1 MSVLGNRVLRT
12 EDPRMLT
19 EGARYVA
26 DLRLEG
32 AARACFVRSTVACGR
47 LVGVD
52 TADARRQPGVLGV
65 FTAADLDLPDLKP
78 IPMVNQSMARP
89 VLVRDTV
96 RFVGEPVAVV
106 VAETAAAA
114 ADAAEQVLVDIEP
127 QPAVVGLTEAAA
139 DDALVHERAGTNVAF
154 DMPVMVHIAD
164 EGLTAEPGAGTD
176 VVSEGPVAAQPASS
190 ESPRGRG
197 AGGVP
202 GRGASAGD
210 GGGLDFSGCEVTVAA
225 SLVSRRLAAVPLEPR
240 SAAAEWSADGAR
252 LTFHAST
259 QAPHRVRDALA
270 ALYGLDAAAVRVVT
284 PDVGGGFGAKGTPSP
299 DELVLAGLARA
310 VGRPVTW
317 TESRAENLVSH
328 VHGRAQNQQF
338 RLGGTRSG
346 RITHYELDVVQDAG
360 AYPMI
365 GAFLP
370 TYTRKVF
377 TGCYH
382 IANASVGGRSCV
394 TNTAP
399 VTAYRGAGRPE
410 AIFAVERAVDLY
422 AASIGMDPAEV
433 RRLNFVAPERFPYTN
448 AAGSTYDSGDFGE
461 ALDRVLAAARYDDL
475 RAEQARRRAEG
486 DPTLLG
492 IGIASFVESTSMGAS
507 ELGEIELAADGSLVV
522 RTGATAFGQG
532 HATCWAMIAADATG
546 VPLDRINVVSGDTA
560 EIASS
565 GLTAASRSAQLA
577 GSAVLTAA
585 RRLVELGRRRAAARL
600 EAAEAD
606 GVLDTA
612 TGTFHVVGSPQ
623 PHLGWSDI
631 AAPAASANV
640 AAAADSA
647 RAADSAPAA
656 GDGEAPLAAASDFEQ
671 PDNTYAFG
679 CHLAVVEVDSATGET
694 TLRRL
699 VACDDAGTLINP
711 LIAEGQVQ
719 GGIAQ
724 GAAQVLLEE
733 MVYDADGNPMATN
746 LVDYPAISAPDLP
759 SFELIPMETPTPLNP
774 LGAKGIGESG
784 TIGAGPAILNAV
796 HDAVAHLGIDHI
808 DMPATP
814 QRLWKALSGRS

>member
-19 EGARYVA
+19 TGARYVA
-26 DLRLEG
+26 DLRFDRQ
-32 AARACFVRSTVACGR
+32 AHACFVRSTVAHGR
-47 LVGVD
+47 LVGVG
-52 TADARRQPGVLGV
+52 TADARAHPGVLGV
-65 FTAADLDLPDLKP
+65 FTAADLDLPDLP
-78 IPMVNQSMARP
+78 AIPVVNQSMARP
-89 VLVRDTV
+89 VLARDTV
-96 RFVGEPVAVV
+96 RFVGEPVVAVV
-106 VAETAAAA
+106 GETAAAA
-114 ADAAEQVLVDIEP
+114 ADAAEEVFVDIEP
-127 QPAVVGLTEAAA
+127 QPAAVALRDAAA
-139 DDALVHERAGTNVAF
+139 GDTLVHEHAGTNVAF
-154 DMPVMVHIAD
+154 DMPASGH
-164 EGLTAEPGAGTD
+164 AEAP
-176 VVSEGPVAAQPASS
+176 
-190 ESPRGRG
+190 
-197 AGGVP
+197 
-202 GRGASAGD
+202 
-210 GGGLDFSGCEVTVAA
+210 LDLSGCEVVVEEM
-225 SLVSRRLAAVPLEPR
+225 LVNQRLAAVPLEPR
-240 SAAAEWSADGAR
+240 SAAAEWSADGTA
-252 LTFHAST
+252 LTFYAST

-270 ALYGLDAAAVRVVT
+270 ALYGLDKAAVRVVT
-284 PDVGGGFGAKGTPSP
+284 PDVGGGFGAKGAPSP
-299 DELVLAGLARA
+299 EELVLAGLARV
-310 VGRPVTW
+310 VGRPVVW
-317 TESRAENLVSH
+317 TESRAENLTSS

-338 RLGGTRSG
+338 RLGGTRRG

-377 TGCYH
+377 TGCHH
-382 IANASVGGRSCV
+382 IANASVSGRSYV

-410 AIFAVERAVDLY
+410 AIFAIERAVDLY
-422 AASIGMDPAEV
+422 AAKIGMDPAEV

-448 AAGSTYDSGDFGE
+448 PAGSTYDSGDFRT
-461 ALDRVLAAARYDDL
+461 ALDRVLEVARYDDL
-475 RAEQARRRAEG
+475 RAEQTHRRASG
-486 DPTLLG
+486 DPMLLG
-492 IGIASFVESTSMGAS
+492 IGIASFVESTSMGPS

-546 VPLDRINVVSGDTA
+546 LPLDRIAVVSGDTA

-585 RRLVELGRRRAAARL
+585 RHLVELGRVRAAARL

-606 GVLDTA
+606 VVLDTA
-612 TGTFHVVGSPQ
+612 TGAFHVVGSPQ
-623 PHLGWSDI
+623 PRIGWADI
-631 AAPAASANV
+631 AAQAAEAS
-640 AAAADSA
+640 
-647 RAADSAPAA
+647 
-656 GDGEAPLAAASDFEQ
+656 EAPLAAASDFVQ

-679 CHLAVVEVDSATGET
+679 CHVAVVEVDSATGET

-699 VACDDAGTLINP
+699 IACDDAGTLINP

-733 MVYDADGNPMATN
+733 MVYDAEGNPMATN

-759 SFELIPMETPTPLNP
+759 SFELVPMETPTPLNP

-784 TIGAGPAILNAV
+784 TVGAGPAVLNAV
-796 HDAVAHLGIDHI
+796 CDAVAHLGIDHI

-814 QRLWKALSGRS
+814 QRIWRALSQRP

>member
-19 EGARYVA
+19 TGACYVA

-32 AARACFVRSTVACGR
+32 AAYAWFVRSTVASGR
-47 LVGVD
+47 LIGVD
-52 TADARRQPGVLGV
+52 AAEARAQSGVLGV

-89 VLVRDTV
+89 VLVRDAV

-114 ADAAEQVLVDIEP
+114 VDAAERVVVDIEP
-127 QPAVVGLTEAAA
+127 QPAAVTLPAAVA
-139 DDALVHERAGTNVAF
+139 GDALVHHDAGTNVAF
-154 DMPVMVHIAD
+154 DMPAS
-164 EGLTAEPGAGTD
+164 GNAEA
-176 VVSEGPVAAQPASS
+176 PV
-190 ESPRGRG
+190 
-197 AGGVP
+197 
-202 GRGASAGD
+202 
-210 GGGLDFSGCEVTVAA
+210 DFSDCEVTVEA
-225 SLVSRRLAAVPLEPR
+225 SLDNRRLAAVPLEPR
-240 SAAAEWSADGAR
+240 SAAAEWSPDGTR

-259 QAPHRVRDALA
+259 QAPHRVRDTLA
-270 ALYGLDAAAVRVVT
+270 TIYGLDADAVRVVT

-299 DELVLAGLARA
+299 DELVVAGLARA
-310 VGRPVTW
+310 VGRPVVW
-317 TESRAENLVSH
+317 TESRAENLVAH
-328 VHGRAQNQQF
+328 VHGRAQSQQV
-338 RLGGTRSG
+338 RLGGTRTG
-346 RITHYELDVVQDAG
+346 RITHYELEVVQDAG

-382 IANASVGGRSCV
+382 IANASVSGQSLV

-410 AIFAVERAVDLY
+410 AIYAIERAVDLY
-422 AASIGMDPAEV
+422 SARIGMDPAEV
-433 RRLNFVAPERFPYTN
+433 RRLNFVTPERFPYTN
-448 AAGSTYDSGDFGE
+448 PVGSTYDSGDFGE
-461 ALDRVLAAARYDDL
+461 ALDRVLTAARYDDL
-475 RAEQARRRAEG
+475 RSEQARRRAGG
-486 DPTLLG
+486 DPMLLG
-492 IGIASFVESTSMGAS
+492 IGIASFVESTSMGPS
-507 ELGEIELAADGSLVV
+507 ELGEIDLAADGSLVV

-532 HATCWAMIAADATG
+532 HDTCWAMIAAETTG
-546 VPLDRINVVSGDTA
+546 VPLDRIKVVSGDTA
-560 EIASS
+560 QIASS

-585 RRLVELGRRRAAARL
+585 RHLVELGRVHAATRL

-606 GVLDTA
+606 VVLDTA
-612 TGTFHVVGSPQ
+612 TATFHVVGSPQ
-623 PHLGWSDI
+623 PRVGWAEI
-631 AAPAASANV
+631 ATQAAE
-640 AAAADSA
+640 
-647 RAADSAPAA
+647 A
-656 GDGEAPLAAASDFEQ
+656 GDAPLAAASDFEQ

-784 TIGAGPAILNAV
+784 TVGAGPAVLNAI
-796 HDAVAHLGIDHI
+796 HDAVAHLGIAHL

-814 QRLWKALSGRS
+814 QRIWRALRTGVDR

>member
-26 DLRLEG
+26 DLYLDG
-32 AARACFVRSTVACGR
+32 AAHVCFVRSTAARGR

-52 TADARRQPGVLGV
+52 TAEARTQPGVLAV

-78 IPMVNQSMARP
+78 IPMVNQAMARP
-89 VLVRDTV
+89 VMARDTV
-96 RFVGEPVAVV
+96 RFVGEPVAAV
-106 VAETAAAA
+106 VADTAAAA
-114 ADAAEQVLVDIEP
+114 ADAAEHVVIDIEP
-127 QPAVVGLTEAAA
+127 QPAAVTLAEAAA
-139 DDALVHERAGTNVAF
+139 GDTIVHEHAGTNIAF
-154 DMPVMVHIAD
+154 DMGATVHAAGAVAGEPTETSGADAAATVSVDRADTTQQADPVMA
-164 EGLTAEPGAGTD
+164 GAGRTKT
-176 VVSEGPVAAQPASS
+176 
-190 ESPRGRG
+190 
-197 AGGVP
+197 
-202 GRGASAGD
+202 
-210 GGGLDFSGCEVTVAA
+210 GLDFDGCEVAVTGTLA
-225 SLVSRRLAAVPLEPR
+225 SQRLAAVPLEPR
-240 SAAAEWSADGAR
+240 SAAVEWSADGTG
-252 LTFHAST
+252 LTFYAST
-259 QAPHRVRDALA
+259 QAPHRVRDTLTG
-270 ALYGLDAAAVRVVT
+270 LYGLDKAAVRVVA

-299 DELVLAGLARA
+299 EELVLAGLARA

-317 TESRAENLVSH
+317 TESRAENLTAS
-328 VHGRAQNQQF
+328 VHGRGQTQQF
-338 RLGGTRSG
+338 RLGGTSSG
-346 RITHYELDVVQDAG
+346 RITHYELEVVQDAG

-382 IANASVGGRSCV
+382 IANASVQGRSYV

-399 VTAYRGAGRPE
+399 ITAYRGAGRPE
-410 AIFAVERAVDLY
+410 AIFAIERAVDLY
-422 AASIGMDPAEV
+422 AAEIGMDPAEV
-433 RRLNFVAPERFPYTN
+433 RRINFVGPERFPYTN
-448 AAGSTYDSGDFGE
+448 PVGSVYDSGDYGE
-461 ALDRVLAAARYDDL
+461 ALARTLAAAHYGDL
-475 RAEQARRRAEG
+475 RAEQARRRAAN
-486 DPTLLG
+486 DPVLLG
-492 IGIASFVESTSMGAS
+492 IGIASFVESTSMGVS
-507 ELGEIELAADGSLVV
+507 ELGEIELAADGLLVV

-532 HATCWAMIAADATG
+532 HTTCWAMIAADATG
-546 VPLDRINVVSGDTA
+546 VALDRISVISGDTD

-585 RRLVELGRRRAAARL
+585 RHLVELARVRAAARL

-606 GVLDTA
+606 VVLDTA
-612 TGTFHVVGSPQ
+612 AGAFHVVGSPQ
-623 PHLGWSDI
+623 PRLRWAEI
-631 AAPAASANV
+631 A
-640 AAAADSA
+640 A
-647 RAADSAPAA
+647 RAAHA
-656 GDGEAPLAAASDFEQ
+656 GEAPLAAVSDFEQ

-679 CHLAVVEVDSATGET
+679 CHLAEVEVDSVTGET
-694 TLRRL
+694 TLRRI

-711 LIAEGQVQ
+711 LIAEGQIH

-733 MVYDADGNPMATN
+733 MVYDGDGNPLATN

-759 SFELIPMETPTPLNP
+759 SFDLVAMETPTPLNP

-784 TIGAGPAILNAV
+784 TIGAGPAILNAI
-796 HDAVAHLGIDHI
+796 HDAVTHLGIDHI

-814 QRLWKALSGRS
+814 QRIWRVLRSA

>member
-26 DLRLEG
+26 DLRLDG
-32 AARACFVRSTVACGR
+32 LAYACFVRSTAACGR
-47 LVGVD
+47 IIGVD
-52 TADARRQPGVLGV
+52 TAEASRQPGVLGV

-78 IPMVNQSMARP
+78 IPVMNQRMTRP
-89 VLVRDTV
+89 VLARDVV
-96 RFVGEPVAVV
+96 RFVGEPLAAV

-114 ADAAEQVLVDIEP
+114 ADAAEHVLVDIDPEP
-127 QPAVVGLTEAAA
+127 PVVTLPDAAIG
-139 DDALVHERAGTNVAF
+139 DTLVHRSAGTNVAF
-154 DMPVMVHIAD
+154 DMSAAGNAEAPV
-164 EGLTAEPGAGTD
+164 
-176 VVSEGPVAAQPASS
+176 
-190 ESPRGRG
+190 
-197 AGGVP
+197 
-202 GRGASAGD
+202 
-210 GGGLDFSGCEVTVAA
+210 DFSDCEVTVEA
-225 SLVSRRLAAVPLEPR
+225 SLVNRRLAAVPLEPR
-240 SAAAEWSADGAR
+240 SAAAEWSADGTR
-252 LTFHAST
+252 LTFYAST
-259 QAPHRVRDALA
+259 QAPHRVRDTLA
-270 ALYGLDAAAVRVVT
+270 TLYRLDKAAVRVVT

-299 DELVLAGLARA
+299 EELVVAGLARA
-310 VGRPVTW
+310 VGRPVVW
-317 TESRAENLVSH
+317 TESRAENLTSH
-328 VHGRAQNQQF
+328 VHGRAQNQRL

-346 RITHYELDVVQDAG
+346 RITHYELEVVQDAG

-382 IANASVGGRSCV
+382 IANASISGQSLV

-410 AIFAVERAVDLY
+410 AIYAIERAVDLY
-422 AASIGMDPAEV
+422 AARIGMDPAEV
-433 RRLNFVAPERFPYTN
+433 RRLNYVAPERFPYTN
-448 AAGSTYDSGDFGE
+448 GVGSTYDSGDFGE

-475 RAEQARRRAEG
+475 RAEQASRRAG
-486 DPTLLG
+486 ADPMLLG
-492 IGIASFVESTSMGAS
+492 IGIASFVESTSMGPS

-532 HATCWAMIAADATG
+532 HATCWAMIAAEATG
-546 VPLDRINVVSGDTA
+546 VPLDCIAVISGDTA

-585 RRLVELGRRRAAARL
+585 RHLVELARSRAADRL
-600 EAAEAD
+600 EASEAD
-606 GVLDTA
+606 VVLDTA

-623 PHLGWSDI
+623 PHLGWADI
-631 AAPAASANV
+631 ATQAAE
-640 AAAADSA
+640 
-647 RAADSAPAA
+647 A
-656 GDGEAPLAAASDFEQ
+656 GDAPLAAASDFEQ

-694 TLRRL
+694 VLRRV

-784 TIGAGPAILNAV
+784 TVGAGPAVLNAV

-814 QRLWKALSGRS
+814 QRIWRALRKTRHP

>member
-1 MSVLGNRVLRT
+1 
-12 EDPRMLT
+12 MLT

-26 DLRLEG
+26 DLRIDG
-32 AARACFVRSTVACGR
+32 AAHVCFVRSTVAHGR

-52 TADARRQPGVLGV
+52 AADARAWPGVLGV
-65 FTAADLDLPDLKP
+65 FTAADLDLVDLKP
-78 IPMVNQSMARP
+78 IPVVNQSMVRP
-89 VLVRDTV
+89 VLARETV
-96 RFVGEPVAVV
+96 RFVGEPVAAV
-106 VAETAAAA
+106 VAETVAAA
-114 ADAAEQVLVDIEP
+114 ADAAERVMVDIEP
-127 QPAVVGLTEAAA
+127 QPATVTLA
-139 DDALVHERAGTNVAF
+139 DAIAGETLVHQHAGTNVAF
-154 DMPVMVHIAD
+154 DMP
-164 EGLTAEPGAGTD
+164 PSD
-176 VVSEGPVAAQPASS
+176 V
-190 ESPRGRG
+190 SPLGVVPPDR
-197 AGGVP
+197 AGG
-202 GRGASAGD
+202 R
-210 GGGLDFSGCEVTVAA
+210 LDLSGCEVTVEA
-225 SLVSRRLAAVPLEPR
+225 SLVNRRLAAVPLEPR
-240 SAAAEWSADGAR
+240 SAAAEWSADGTR

-259 QAPHRVRDALA
+259 QAPHRVRDTLA
-270 ALYGLDAAAVRVVT
+270 TLYGLDAAAVRVVT

-299 DELVLAGLARA
+299 EELVLAGLARA
-310 VGRPVTW
+310 EGRPVVW

-328 VHGRAQNQQF
+328 VHGRAQNQHY
-338 RLGGTRSG
+338 RLGGTRRG
-346 RITHYELDVVQDAG
+346 RITHYELGIVQDAG

-382 IANASVGGRSCV
+382 IANASVGGRSYV

-410 AIFAVERAVDLY
+410 AIFAIERAVDLY
-422 AASIGMDPAEV
+422 AARIGMDPAEV
-433 RRLNFVAPERFPYTN
+433 RRLNFVTPERFPYTN
-448 AAGSTYDSGDFGE
+448 PVGSTYDSGDFGE
-461 ALDRVLAAARYDDL
+461 ALDRVLAAARYGDL
-475 RAEQARRRAEG
+475 RAEQARRRAAG
-486 DPTLLG
+486 DPMLLG
-492 IGIASFVESTSMGAS
+492 IGIASFVESTSMGPS
-507 ELGEIELAADGSLVV
+507 ELGEVELAADGSLVV

-532 HATCWAMIAADATG
+532 HATCWAMIAAEATG
-546 VPLDRINVVSGDTA
+546 VPVDRIAVISGDTA

-585 RRLVELGRRRAAARL
+585 RHLVELARIRAAARL
-600 EAAEAD
+600 EASEAD
-606 GVLDTA
+606 VVLDPV
-612 TGTFHVVGSPQ
+612 TGAFHVAGSPQ
-623 PHLGWSDI
+623 PRVGWAGI
-631 AAPAASANV
+631 AAQAAT
-640 AAAADSA
+640 
-647 RAADSAPAA
+647 A
-656 GDGEAPLAAASDFEQ
+656 GDGPLAAVSDFVQ
-671 PDNTYAFG
+671 SDNTYAFG

-694 TLRRL
+694 MLRRV

-733 MVYDADGNPMATN
+733 MVYDRDGNPMATN

-759 SFELIPMETPTPLNP
+759 RFELVPMETPTPLNP

-784 TIGAGPAILNAV
+784 TVGAGPAILNAV

-814 QRLWKALSGRS
+814 QRIWRALSHVRQR

>member
-26 DLRLEG
+26 DLRLDG
-32 AARACFVRSTVACGR
+32 AVRACFVRSTVARGR
-47 LVGVD
+47 LTGVD
-52 TADARRQPGVLGV
+52 TAEAGRQPGVLGV

-78 IPMVNQSMARP
+78 IPMVDQRMTRP
-89 VLVRDTV
+89 VLARDTV
-96 RFVGEPVAVV
+96 CFVGEPVAAV

-114 ADAAEQVLVDIEP
+114 ADAAEHVLVDIDP
-127 QPAVVGLTEAAA
+127 QPAVVALPDAATG
-139 DDALVHERAGTNVAF
+139 DTLVHPGAGTNVAF
-154 DMPVMVHIAD
+154 DMPAA
-164 EGLTAEPGAGTD
+164 GNAEA
-176 VVSEGPVAAQPASS
+176 PV
-190 ESPRGRG
+190 
-197 AGGVP
+197 
-202 GRGASAGD
+202 
-210 GGGLDFSGCEVTVAA
+210 DFSDCEVTVEA
-225 SLVSRRLAAVPLEPR
+225 SLVNQRLAAVPLEPR
-240 SAAAEWSADGAR
+240 SAAAEWSPDGTR
-252 LTFHAST
+252 LTFYAST

-270 ALYGLDAAAVRVVT
+270 SLYGLDKAAVRVVT
-284 PDVGGGFGAKGTPSP
+284 PDVGGGFGAKGTPAP
-299 DELVLAGLARA
+299 EELAVAGLARA
-310 VGRPVTW
+310 VGRPVVW
-317 TESRAENLVSH
+317 TESRAENLTSS
-328 VHGRAQNQQF
+328 VHGRAQRQRL
-338 RLGGTRSG
+338 RLGGSRTG
-346 RITHYELDVVQDAG
+346 RITHYELEVAQDAG

-377 TGCYH
+377 TGCYR
-382 IANASVGGRSCV
+382 IANASISGQSLV

-410 AIFAVERAVDLY
+410 AVYAIERAVDLY
-422 AASIGMDPAEV
+422 AATIGMDPAEA
-433 RRLNFVAPERFPYTN
+433 RRLNFVAPEGFPYTN
-448 AAGSTYDSGDFGE
+448 PAGSTYDTGDFGE
-461 ALDRVLAAARYDDL
+461 ALDRALAAARYDDL
-475 RAEQARRRAEG
+475 RAEQASRRAGG
-486 DPTLLG
+486 DPMLLG
-492 IGIASFVESTSMGAS
+492 IGIASFVESTSMGPS

-522 RTGATAFGQG
+522 RSGATAFGQG
-532 HATCWAMIAADATG
+532 HDTCWAMIAAEATG
-546 VPLDRINVVSGDTA
+546 VPLDRIKVISGDTA

-585 RRLVELGRRRAAARL
+585 RHLVELARVQAAACL

-606 GVLDTA
+606 IVLDTA
-612 TGTFHVVGSPQ
+612 TGAFHVAGSPQ
-623 PHLGWSDI
+623 PRVNWADI
-631 AAPAASANV
+631 T
-640 AAAADSA
+640 A
-647 RAADSAPAA
+647 RATDA
-656 GDGEAPLAAASDFEQ
+656 GEAPLAAVSDFEQ

-679 CHLAVVEVDSATGET
+679 CHVAVVEIDSRTGEA

-711 LIAEGQVQ
+711 LVAEGQVQ

-724 GAAQVLLEE
+724 GVAQVLLEE
-733 MVYDADGNPMATN
+733 MVYDADGNPLATN

-759 SFELIPMETPTPLNP
+759 SFDLVPMETPTPLNP

-784 TIGAGPAILNAV
+784 TVGAGPAVLNAV

-814 QRLWKALSGRS
+814 QRIWHALRTAGSGRTG

>member
-19 EGARYVA
+19 TGGRYVA
-26 DLRLEG
+26 DLPLES
-32 AARACFVRSTVACGR
+32 AAHACFVRATVASGR
-47 LVGVD
+47 LIGID
-52 TADARRQPGVLGV
+52 TAEARSCPGVLGV
-65 FTAADLDLPDLKP
+65 FTATELGLPDLKP
-78 IPMVNQSMARP
+78 IPMVNPSMARP
-89 VLVRDTV
+89 VLARDIV
-96 RFVGEPVAVV
+96 RFVGEPVAVI
-106 VAETAAAA
+106 VAETAASA
-114 ADAAEQVLVDIEP
+114 ADAAELVVVDLEP
-127 QPAVVGLTEAAA
+127 GPAVVALP
-139 DDALVHERAGTNVAF
+139 DALNGDSLVHPDAGTNVAF
-154 DMPVMVHIAD
+154 DMPAMVHAAGD
-164 EGLTAEPGAGTD
+164 TQTAALGVGAGAPAA
-176 VVSEGPVAAQPASS
+176 VSKSSAEAGAPAA
-190 ESPRGRG
+190 
-197 AGGVP
+197 
-202 GRGASAGD
+202 
-210 GGGLDFSGCEVTVAA
+210 LDFSGCEVTVEA
-225 SLVSRRLAAVPLEPR
+225 SLVGPRLAAVPLEPR

-259 QAPHRVRDALA
+259 QAPHRVRDTLA
-270 ALYGLDAAAVRVVT
+270 TLCGLDKDAVRVVT

-299 DELVLAGLARA
+299 EELVVAALARA

-328 VHGRAQNQQF
+328 VHGRAQNQRI
-338 RLGGTRSG
+338 RLGGTRGG
-346 RITHYELDVVQDAG
+346 RITHYELDITQDAG

-382 IANASVGGRSCV
+382 IANAAVGGRSLV

-410 AIFAVERAVDLY
+410 AIYAIERAVDLY

-433 RRLNFVAPERFPYTN
+433 RRGNFVAPERFPYTN
-448 AAGSTYDSGDFGE
+448 PAGSTYDSGDYGE
-461 ALDRVLAAARYDDL
+461 ALDRVLAAANYNDL
-475 RAEQARRRAEG
+475 RAEQTRRRAES
-486 DPTLLG
+486 DPMLLG
-492 IGIASFVESTSMGAS
+492 VGIASFVESTSMGPS
-507 ELGEIELAADGSLVV
+507 ELGEIDLAPDGSLVV

-532 HATCWAMIAADATG
+532 HATCWAMIAAGATG
-546 VPLDRINVVSGDTA
+546 VPLERITVVSGDTA
-560 EIASS
+560 KIAAS

-585 RRLVELGRRRAAARL
+585 QHLVELGRVQAAVQL

-606 GVLDTA
+606 VVLDTA
-612 TGTFHVVGSPQ
+612 TGQFHVVGSPQ
-623 PHLGWSDI
+623 PRIGWGDI
-631 AAPAASANV
+631 AAQAA
-640 AAAADSA
+640 
-647 RAADSAPAA
+647 
-656 GDGEAPLAAASDFEQ
+656 EPLAAVSDFEQ

-679 CHLAVVEVDSATGET
+679 CHLAVVEVDSATGDT
-694 TLRRL
+694 KLRRI

-724 GAAQVLLEE
+724 GAAQILLEE
-733 MVYDADGNPMATN
+733 MVYDADGNPLATN

-759 SFELIPMETPTPLNP
+759 SFELIGMETPTPLNP

-784 TIGAGPAILNAV
+784 TVGAGPAVLNAV
-796 HDAVAHLGIDHI
+796 HDAVTHLGIQEI
-808 DMPATP
+808 EMPTTP
-814 QRLWKALSGRS
+814 QRIWRALQQAV